1 MMAETL
7 ERKTRRCVKCKQ
19 EYPAEAF
26 QDTPSK
32 FFPGGKCYFCTPCL
46 EQMVP
51 PDNLGEVDRLM
62 RWLDLPFDLN
72 KWTQLYKQHGK
83 HTLSAYFNLLYDDH
97 YEPLRWADEN
107 ERWRQARAEGTI
119 DSEIKELSEANLK
132 RLRKVWSGAYKPE
145 QLLWLDDFYNKIVA
159 TQNVSTP
166 ILQEKARDFCELQLH
181 IKEGLRA
188 GVDVSKMMKQ
198 ADDIVKTYHFE
209 ASNAKSAA
217 DFESVGELMVYYGK
231 KGWHPNWHNE
241 PQDSIDF
248 MMENIQNYLKRL
260 VLNEGNFAEQVEDKR
275 ARYNMTERLEQIE
288 NEKVDFD
295 EMADIEYEGDK
306 ELAAE
311 LAQGVDENE

>member
-1 MMAETL
+1 M
-7 ERKTRRCVKCKQ
+7 
-19 EYPAEAF
+19 
-26 QDTPSK
+26 TP
-32 FFPGGKCYFCTPCL
+32 
-46 EQMVP
+46 Q
-51 PDNLGEVDRLM
+51 DNLGEVDRLM

-72 KWTQLYKQHGK
+72 KWTQLYEQHGQ
-83 HTLSAYFNLLYDDH
+83 HTLTAYFNLLYDAH

-107 ERWRQARAEGTI
+107 ERWVQAQKEGTI
-119 DSEIKELSEANLK
+119 DDEIKALNDAKLK
-132 RLRKVWSGAYKPE
+132 KLRKVWSGAYKPE
-145 QLLWLDDFYNKIVA
+145 ELLWLDNFYNKIVA

-198 ADDIVKTYHFE
+198 ADDIVKTYGFT

-231 KGWHPNWHNE
+231 KGWHPNWHTE

-260 VLNEGNFAEQVEDKR
+260 VINEGNFAEQVEDKR
-275 ARYNMTERLEQIE
+275 ERYNMTERFEEIE
-288 NEKVDFD
+288 NEKVEFD
-295 EMADIEYEGDK
+295 DMANIEYEGDS

-311 LAQGVDENE
+311 LQTGGGTDG

>member
-1 MMAETL
+1 MTNV
-7 ERKTRRCVKCKQ
+7 KKCIKCKQ
-19 EYPAEAF
+19 ERPLEQF

-32 FFPGGKCYFCTPCL
+32 FFPGGKCYICTPCL
-46 EQMVP
+46 ETMVKQ
-51 PDNLGEVDRLM
+51 DNLGEVDRLM

-72 KWTQLYKQHGK
+72 KWTQLYGQHQD
-83 HTLSAYFNLLYDDH
+83 HTLTAYFNLLYDDH

-107 ERWRQARAEGTI
+107 ERWRLAREEGTI
-119 DSEIKELSEANLK
+119 DDEMKVLNEAKLK
-132 RLRKVWSGAYKPE
+132 QLRKVWSASYKPD
-145 QLLWLDDFYNKIVA
+145 QLLWLDNFYNQIVA

-181 IKEGLRA
+181 IKQGLRENI
-188 GVDVSKMMKQ
+188 DVSKMMKQ

-231 KGWHPNWHNE
+231 KGWHPNWHTE
-241 PQDSIDF
+241 PNDSIDF

-275 ARYNMTERLEQIE
+275 ERYNMTERLEEIE
-288 NEKVDFD
+288 NEKVEFD
-295 EMADIEYEGDK
+295 ETANVEYEGD
-306 ELAAE
+306 EMLAAE
-311 LAQGVDENE
+311 LGDGGGIDE

>member
-1 MMAETL
+1 METL
-7 ERKTRRCVKCKQ
+7 EKKTRRCLKCKRDQPQ
-19 EYPAEAF
+19 ELF
-26 QDTPSK
+26 QSTPSK
-32 FFPGGKCYFCTPCL
+32 FFPGGKCYICTPCL
-46 EQMVP
+46 ETMIKQ
-51 PDNLGEVDRLM
+51 DNLGDVDRLM

-72 KWTQLYKQHGK
+72 KWTQLYAQHQD
-83 HTLSAYFNLLYDDH
+83 HTLTAYFNLLYDDH
-97 YEPLRWADEN
+97 YSSLQWQDEN
-107 ERWRQARAEGTI
+107 ERWRQAQKEGTI
-119 DSEIKELSEANLK
+119 DDEIKELNDARLK

-198 ADDIVKTYHFE
+198 ADDIVKTYNFT

-231 KGWHPNWHNE
+231 KGWHPKWHME
-241 PQDSIDF
+241 PHDSVDF

-260 VLNEGNFAEQVEDKR
+260 VMNEGNFAEQVEEKR
-275 ARYNMTERLEQIE
+275 ARYNMTERLEEIE

-295 EMADIEYEGDK
+295 DTADIEYEGDTD
-306 ELAAE
+306 LAAE
-311 LAQGVDENE
+311 LDTGGGIDE

>member
-1 MMAETL
+1 METL
-7 ERKTRRCVKCKQ
+7 EKKTRRCIKCKREQ
-19 EYPAEAF
+19 PTEFF
-26 QDTPSK
+26 QSTPSK
-32 FFPGGKCYFCTPCL
+32 YFPGGKCYICTPCL
-46 EQMVP
+46 EAMTPQ
-51 PDNLGEVDRLM
+51 DNLGEVDRLM

-72 KWTQLYKQHGK
+72 KWTQLYAKHK
-83 HTLSAYFNLLYDDH
+83 DHTLAAYFNLLYDDH
-97 YEPLRWADEN
+97 YSALQWMDEN
-107 ERWRQARAEGTI
+107 ERWHQARNEGTI
-119 DSEIKELSEANLK
+119 DDEIKELGEAKLK
-132 RLRKVWSGAYKPE
+132 KLRKIWSAAYKPE

-181 IKEGLRA
+181 IKEGLRKND
-188 GVDVSKMMKQ
+188 DVSKMMKQ
-198 ADDIVKTYHFE
+198 ADDIVKTYGFT

-231 KGWHPNWHNE
+231 KGWHPNWHAE

-288 NEKVDFD
+288 NEKVDID
-295 EMADIEYEGDK
+295 ETADIEYEGMGD
-306 ELAAE
+306 LTAE
-311 LAQGVDENE
+311 LSGGDFDE

>member
-1 MMAETL
+1 METL
-7 ERKTRRCVKCKQ
+7 ERKTRRCLKCKQ
-19 EYPAEAF
+19 ERPPEQF

-32 FFPGGKCYFCTPCL
+32 FFPNGKCYICTPCL
-46 EQMVP
+46 ETMVKQ
-51 PDNLGEVDRLM
+51 DNLGEVDRLM

-72 KWTQLYKQHGK
+72 KWTQLYNQHK
-83 HTLSAYFNLLYDDH
+83 DHTLTAYFNLLYDDH

-107 ERWRQARAEGTI
+107 ERWRQARQEGTI
-119 DSEIKELSEANLK
+119 DDEIKELGEAKLK
-132 RLRKVWSGAYKPE
+132 RLRKEWSGSYKPE
-145 QLLWLDDFYNKIVA
+145 QLLWLDKFYNNIIA

-188 GVDVSKMMKQ
+188 GVDVKKMMDA
-198 ADDIVKTYHFE
+198 ADNIVKVYHFE

-260 VLNEGNFAEQVEDKR
+260 VLNEGNFAEQVEDKK
-275 ARYNMTERLEQIE
+275 ARYNMTERLEEIE

-311 LAQGVDENE
+311 LMQGEDVNE

>member
-7 ERKTRRCVKCKQ
+7 ERKTRRCVKCKREQPQ
-19 EYPAEAF
+19 ELF

-46 EQMVP
+46 ETMVKQ
-51 PDNLGEVDRLM
+51 DNLGEVDRLM

-72 KWTQLYKQHGK
+72 KWTQLYEQHK
-83 HTLSAYFNLLYDDH
+83 DHTLTAYFNLLYDEH

-107 ERWRQARAEGTI
+107 ERWRQARQEGTI
-119 DSEIKELSEANLK
+119 DDEIQALGDAKLK
-132 RLRKVWSGAYKPE
+132 KLRKVWSGTYKPE
-145 QLLWLDDFYNKIVA
+145 ELLWLDNFYNQIIA

-166 ILQEKARDFCELQLH
+166 ILQEKARDFCEIQLS
-181 IKEGLRA
+181 IKKGLRA
-188 GVDVSKMMKQ
+188 GADVKKLMDA
-198 ADDIVKTYHFE
+198 ADNIVKTYNFT
-209 ASNAKSAA
+209 ATNAKSAA

-231 KGWHPNWHNE
+231 KGWHPNWHAE

-295 EMADIEYEGDK
+295 EMADIEYEGQK
-306 ELAAE
+306 ELTAALE
-311 LAQGVDENE
+311 AGGDIDE

>member
-1 MMAETL
+1 MSISEV
-7 ERKTRRCVKCKQ
+7 KTRRCLKCKREQ
-19 EYPAEAF
+19 PIHFF
-26 QDTPSK
+26 QSTPCK
-32 FFPGGKCYFCTPCL
+32 YFPGGTCYICTPCL
-46 EQMVP
+46 EAMTPQ
-51 PDNLGEVDRLM
+51 DNLGEVDRLM

-72 KWTQLYKQHGK
+72 KWTQLYEQHQD
-83 HTLSAYFNLLYDDH
+83 HTLTAYFNLLCDEH
-97 YEPLRWADEN
+97 YEPLRWTDEN
-107 ERWRQARAEGTI
+107 KRWQQARNEGTI
-119 DSEIKELSEANLK
+119 DDEIKTLNDAKLK
-132 RLRKVWSGAYKPE
+132 RLRKTWSAAYKPE
-145 QLLWLDDFYNKIVA
+145 QLLWLDNFYNQIVA

-166 ILQEKARDFCELQLH
+166 ILQDAARNFCELQLH

-209 ASNAKSAA
+209 ANNAKSAA

-231 KGWHPNWHNE
+231 KGWHPNWHTE

-275 ARYNMTERLEQIE
+275 ARYNMTERLEEIE
-288 NEKVDFD
+288 NEKVEFDDFVN
-295 EMADIEYEGDK
+295 IEYEGDK

-311 LAQGVDENE
+311 LATGVDVNE

>member
-1 MMAETL
+1 MTNV
-7 ERKTRRCVKCKQ
+7 KKCIKCKQ
-19 EYPAEAF
+19 ERPLEQF

-32 FFPGGKCYFCTPCL
+32 FFPGGKCYICTPCL
-46 EQMVP
+46 EAMVKQ
-51 PDNLGEVDRLM
+51 DNLGEVDRLM

-72 KWTQLYKQHGK
+72 KWTQLYGQHQD
-83 HTLSAYFNLLYDDH
+83 HTLTAYFNLLYDDH

-107 ERWRQARAEGTI
+107 ERWRLAREEGTI
-119 DSEIKELSEANLK
+119 DDEMKVLNEAKLK
-132 RLRKVWSGAYKPE
+132 QLRKTWSASYKPE
-145 QLLWLDDFYNKIVA
+145 QLLWLDNFYNQIVA

-181 IKEGLRA
+181 IKEGLRNN
-188 GVDVSKMMKQ
+188 VDVSKMMKQ

-231 KGWHPNWHNE
+231 KGWHPNWHTE
-241 PQDSIDF
+241 PNDSIDF

-275 ARYNMTERLEQIE
+275 ERYNMTERLEEIE
-288 NEKVDFD
+288 NEKVEFD
-295 EMADIEYEGDK
+295 ETANVEYEGD
-306 ELAAE
+306 EMLAAE
-311 LAQGVDENE
+311 LGEGGGIDE